1 MRSRLM
7 TGLLGGGLII
17 GVVAFGAGLI
27 YTPGDYELSRL
38 AHGLDATGV
47 ETTAR
52 DAEIWH
58 RCTYKGC
65 TDSDH
70 VRAVVEL
77 PSGPDRVTL
86 RGSRPVVDDLPES
99 AWSAATPETG
109 YDGTVDVV
117 FDAAD
122 PGGTVMATADVASW
136 VTGYSSTTVTEDV
149 VAIVISAAVALGC
162 GWALAWR
169 AGFRMRRAVVGR
181 RGRHAGA

>member
-7 TGLLGGGLII
+7 TGLLGGGLIL
-17 GVVAFGAGLI
+17 GVVAVGAGVI

-38 AHGLDATGV
+38 AHRLDATGA
-47 ETTAR
+47 ETTAHG
-52 DAEIWH
+52 AEIWH

-77 PSGPDRVTL
+77 PSGADRVTL

-99 AWSAATPETG
+99 EWSAATPATG
-109 YDGTVDVV
+109 YDGTVDVL

-122 PGGTVMATADVASW
+122 PGGTVMATTDVTSW
-136 VTGYSSTTVTEDV
+136 VTGDSSTIVTEDV

-162 GWALAWR
+162 GWGLAWR
-169 AGFRMRRAVVGR
+169 AGFRMRSVLVGR
-181 RGRHAGA
+181 RGRHSSE